1 MIKNYKMNKLIYLSC
16 FSALTILSA
25 CSDKNLDENVVLDS
39 DKAEHTIDT
48 SKTPVNEETKFK
60 FDFAIANIP
69 SPVSSINDLTNFG
82 VPYSSNY
89 LIDVKKP
96 NGVNEFDKALLLGAY
111 NIDMAYAMANDMG
124 QDVLKFM
131 KAIMMKSNELGLVSA
146 VDQMIG
152 KRAEKNISNKDSL
165 FRILDEIFTKS
176 DSYLRTNE
184 RVYTASSIFA
194 GSWIESLYLNC
205 RITNDVTNTEPYLK
219 EKGYKQIWDQRFYLK
234 NLSDLLNDYN
244 NKKECTDL
252 NNKIKEILA
261 EITLIK
267 DPKEFKESNFKSI
280 SEKIYSLRASIL
292 K

>member
-1 MIKNYKMNKLIYLSC
+1 MNKLFYISC
-16 FSALTILSA
+16 FSALTILPS
-25 CSDKNLDENVVLDS
+25 CNDKNSDENFSADS
-39 DKAEHTIDT
+39 AKVENAPDT

-82 VPYSSNY
+82 VPYNSNY
-89 LIDVKKP
+89 LIDEKKSS
-96 NGVNEFDKALLLGAY
+96 GTNEFKKALLLGAY

-131 KAIMMKSNELGLVSA
+131 KTIMTKSHELGLVSA

-205 RITNDVTNTEPYLK
+205 RITSDVTNTEPYLK

-244 NKKECTDL
+244 NKKECADL
-252 NNKIKEILA
+252 NNKIKEILE

-267 DPKEFKESNFKSI
+267 DPKEFKESNFISI
-280 SEKIYSLRASIL
+280 SEKIYSLRASLI

>member
-1 MIKNYKMNKLIYLSC
+1 MIKNYKMNKLFYIAC

-25 CSDKNLDENVVLDS
+25 CSDKNSDENVSTDS
-39 DKAEHTIDT
+39 AKVENTIDT

-82 VPYSSNY
+82 VPYNSNY
-89 LIDVKKP
+89 LIDVKKSS
-96 NGVNEFDKALLLGAY
+96 GANEFNKALLLGAY

-131 KAIMMKSNELGLVSA
+131 KTIMTKSHELGLVSA

-205 RITNDVTNTEPYLK
+205 RITSDVTKTEPYLK

-244 NKKECTDL
+244 NKKECADL
-252 NNKIKEILA
+252 NNKIKEILE
-261 EITLIK
+261 EITFIK

-280 SEKIYSLRASIL
+280 SEKIYSLRESIL